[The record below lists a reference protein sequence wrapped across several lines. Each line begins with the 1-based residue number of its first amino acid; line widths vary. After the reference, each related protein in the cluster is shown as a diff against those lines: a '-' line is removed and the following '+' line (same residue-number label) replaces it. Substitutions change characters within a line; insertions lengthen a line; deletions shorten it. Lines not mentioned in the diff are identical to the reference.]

1 MSPASHGLATQML
14 RRRPQASPV
23 CNICSGE
30 QCWRECGGASLRRGA
45 LGKGKGSKPNRK
57 DWDIKV
63 ILPLFTSVDLAPLQ
77 GSGER
82 RQSLPWC
89 SWVPEGED

>member
-1 MSPASHGLATQML
+1 M
-14 RRRPQASPV
+14 
-23 CNICSGE
+23 
-30 QCWRECGGASLRRGA
+30 
-45 LGKGKGSKPNRK
+45 GKGKGSKSNCK

-77 GSGER
+77 GPGER